1 MFDIGFWEL
10 VTIGVVALLVL
21 GPERLPSVARTA
33 GLWFGKARHFLASVK
48 ADIDRE
54 IKAEELKQIMEQQAK
69 SAGLYD
75 IVEETKSAL
84 DDVSKDVKAA
94 AELSPPANAQ
104 SEPPAT
110 AEQGGAVQAHDHD
123 AKQ

>member
-21 GPERLPSVARTA
+21 GPERLPVVARTA

-69 SAGLYD
+69 SNGLYE
-75 IVEETKSAL
+75 IVEETKAAL
-84 DDVSKDVKAA
+84 DDATHGVKTA
-94 AELSPPANAQ
+94 AEPPTAVTAQ
-104 SEPPAT
+104 TDIPADRSDSD
-110 AEQGGAVQAHDHD
+110 AARPIDHD
-123 AKQ
+123 AK